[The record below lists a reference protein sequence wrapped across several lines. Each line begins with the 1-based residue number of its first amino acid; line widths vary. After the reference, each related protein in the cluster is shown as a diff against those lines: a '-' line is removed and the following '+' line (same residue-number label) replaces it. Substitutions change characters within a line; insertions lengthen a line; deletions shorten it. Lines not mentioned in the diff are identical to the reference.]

1 MRPSR
6 QLLLH
11 NTVDGYVTD
20 HELVGLKS
28 GLTHL
33 DFGAIGVTDT

>member
-11 NTVDGYVTD
+11 NRVDGYDTY

-33 DFGAIGVTDT
+33 DFEEIAVTDT